1 MIASLR
7 QKFNAAF
14 TEESYHKY
22 LAALNT
28 PFPDALDF
36 SVAET
41 PIFIDKAFTKKMLAT
56 GDYVNQV
63 IQSDH
68 FNSITEPSLINVPLF
83 PNETSLPACI
93 VMDFAIAQNE
103 LNELVPV
110 LIELQGFPSLFA
122 YEILQDECISKT
134 YTIPEG
140 YSPYLNGYTKEK
152 YLAHLEAIVKG
163 NSIVD
168 NTKNSITDFTKHSQI
183 DTNKHSITDSVKH
196 TVLLEILPHQQK
208 TRIDFYCTE
217 KYLNIPIVCI
227 TEVFIEGTYLYYER
241 ACKKIKIDRIYN
253 RIVLD
258 ELKHQTKEIQEKGA
272 LLQNNLEIEWV
283 THPHHFFRISK
294 FLLPF
299 LNHPYIPKTQ
309 FVDQLKSIPT
319 ALDKYILKPLYSFAG
334 QGVIIDINPSDFE
347 NIKDPSGWIL
357 QEKVNYASCIETPTG
372 PAKAELRLFY
382 FWDKASQKYIA
393 TMNLARLSKGKM
405 IGVDYNK
412 NKQWVGGSLAYFET
426 TKQIS

>member
-1 MIASLR
+1 MIASIR

-14 TEESYHKY
+14 SEKTHQNY

-28 PFPDALDF
+28 PFPNALDF
-36 SVAET
+36 TVAET
-41 PIFIDKAFTKKMLAT
+41 PIFIDKYFTEKILAT

-63 IQSDH
+63 IQSDR
-68 FNSITEPSLINVPLF
+68 FNSITEPSLENVPLF
-83 PNETSLPACI
+83 PKQNPLPACI
-93 VMDFAIAQNE
+93 VMDFAIAINDQ
-103 LNELVPV
+103 NELVPA

-122 YEILQDECISKT
+122 YEILQDDCIHKT
-134 YTIPEG
+134 YTIPAG
-140 YSPYLNGYTKEK
+140 FSPYLNGYTKEK
-152 YLAHLEAIVKG
+152 YLAHLETILKG
-163 NSIVD
+163 D
-168 NTKNSITDFTKHSQI
+168 TLI
-183 DTNKHSITDSVKH
+183 DTKKNLDTINRNISDSTKDTLKH

-217 KYLNIPIVCI
+217 KYFNIPIVCI
-227 TEVFIEGTYLYYER
+227 TEIFVEGNNLYYER
-241 ACKKIKIDRIYN
+241 DGSKIKVDRIYN

-258 ELKHQTKEIQEKGA
+258 ELKNQTKEIQEKGA
-272 LLQNNLEIEWV
+272 LLQTNLNIEWI

-299 LNHPYIPKTQ
+299 LKHPYIPKTQ
-309 FVDQLKSIPT
+309 FVDQLKKLPT
-319 ALDKYILKPLYSFAG
+319 VLEKYILKPLFSFAG
-334 QGVIIDINPSDFE
+334 QGVIIDISAADIM

-357 QEKVNYASCIETPTG
+357 QEKVKYANCIETPTG

-412 NKQWVGGSLAYFET
+412 NKQWVGGSLAYFE
-426 TKQIS
+426 KF

>member
-1 MIASLR
+1 MIASIR

-14 TEESYHKY
+14 TEQAHQNY

-28 PFPDALDF
+28 AFPGALDF

-41 PIFIDKAFTKKMLAT
+41 PIFINKDFTEKVLAT
-56 GDYVNQV
+56 GNYVNQV
-63 IQSDH
+63 IQSAN
-68 FNSITEPSLINVPLF
+68 FKSITEPSLKNQAFF
-83 PNETSLPACI
+83 PKETPLPACI
-93 VMDFAIAQNE
+93 VMDFALAQNE
-103 LNELVPV
+103 HDELVPA

-122 YEILQDECISKT
+122 YEILQDECIRKT
-134 YTIPEG
+134 YKIPEG

-152 YLAHLEAIVKG
+152 YLAHLETILKG
-163 NSIVD
+163 NTLIDTKKNLDTNNRNISDSSNDTI
-168 NTKNSITDFTKHSQI
+168 KNS
-183 DTNKHSITDSVKH
+183 NKH

-217 KYLNIPIVCI
+217 KYVNIPTVCI
-227 TEVFIEGTYLYYER
+227 TEIFTEGAHLYYER
-241 ACKKIKIDRIYN
+241 EGQKIKIDRIYN

-272 LLQNNLEIEWV
+272 LLQNNLAIEWV

-299 LNHPYIPKTQ
+299 LKHANIPHTQ
-309 FVDQLKSIPT
+309 FVDQLTEIPT
-319 ALDKYILKPLYSFAG
+319 ALEKYILKPLFSFAG
-334 QGVIIDINPSDFE
+334 QGVIIDISLADIE

-357 QEKVNYASCIETPTG
+357 QEKVNYANCIETPTG

-382 FWDKASQKYIA
+382 FWDEEKQQYIA

-405 IGVDYNK
+405 IGVNYNK
-412 NKQWVGGSLAYFET
+412 TATWVGGSLAYFET
-426 TKQIS
+426 TN

>member
-1 MIASLR
+1 MIASIR

-14 TEESYHKY
+14 TEQAHQNY

-28 PFPDALDF
+28 AFPGALNF

-41 PIFIDKAFTKKMLAT
+41 PIFIDKDFTKKILAT

-63 IQSDH
+63 IQSDQ
-68 FNSITEPSLINVPLF
+68 FNSITEHSLKNIPVF
-83 PNETSLPACI
+83 PNETALPNCI
-93 VMDFAIAQNE
+93 VMDFAIATNE
-103 LNELVPV
+103 QNELVPA

-122 YEILQDECISKT
+122 YEILQDECIRKT
-134 YTIPEG
+134 YTTPEG

-152 YLAHLEAIVKG
+152 YIAHLEAIVKG
-163 NSIVD
+163 NSILD
-168 NTKNSITDFTKHSQI
+168 NSKN
-183 DTNKHSITDSVKH
+183 SITDSVKH

-217 KYLNIPIVCI
+217 KYLNIPTVCI
-227 TEVFIEGTYLYYER
+227 TEIFTEGAHLYYER
-241 ACKKIKIDRIYN
+241 DSNKIKIDRIYN

-258 ELKHQTKEIQEKGA
+258 ELNHQTKEIQEKGA
-272 LLQNNLEIEWV
+272 LLQNNLAIEWV

-299 LNHPYIPKTQ
+299 LKHAYIPLTQ
-309 FVDQLKSIPT
+309 FVDQLTEIPT
-319 ALDKYILKPLYSFAG
+319 ALEKYILKPLFSFAG
-334 QGVIIDINPSDFE
+334 QGVIIDISPGDIE

-357 QEKVNYASCIETPTG
+357 QEKVNYANCIETPTG

-382 FWDKASQKYIA
+382 FWDEEKQQYIA

-405 IGVDYNK
+405 IGVNYNK
-412 NKQWVGGSLAYFET
+412 NATWVGGSLAYFET
-426 TKQIS
+426 TK

>member
-1 MIASLR
+1 MIASIR

-14 TEESYHKY
+14 TEEAYHKY
-22 LAALNT
+22 LASLNKT
-28 PFPDALDF
+28 FPNALDF

-41 PIFIDKAFTKKMLAT
+41 PIFIDKDFTEKVLTT
-56 GDYVNQV
+56 GDYINNQ
-63 IQSDH
+63 IQSAH
-68 FNSITEPSLINVPLF
+68 FESMTNPSLKNVPFF
-83 PNETSLPACI
+83 PNETPLPACI
-93 VMDFAIAQNE
+93 VMDFALAENE
-103 LNELVPV
+103 QSELVPA

-122 YEILQDECISKT
+122 YEILQDECIRKI
-134 YTIPEG
+134 YDIPDG
-140 YSPYLNGYTKEK
+140 YSPYLSGYTKEK
-152 YLAHLEAIVKG
+152 YLAHLETILKG
-163 NSIVD
+163 ISIQE
-168 NTKNSITDFTKHSQI
+168 NTISN
-183 DTNKHSITDSVKH
+183 SVKH

-227 TEVFIEGTYLYYER
+227 TEIFTEGNCIYYER
-241 ACKKIKIDRIYN
+241 DGSKIKIDRIYN

-272 LLQNNLEIEWV
+272 LLQNNLEVEWV

-299 LNHPYIPKTQ
+299 LKHTYIPRTQ

-319 ALDKYILKPLYSFAG
+319 ALDKYILKPLFSFAG
-334 QGVIIDINPSDFE
+334 QGVIIDINPGDIE
-347 NIKDPSGWIL
+347 NIKEPSAWIL
-357 QEKVNYASCIETPTG
+357 QEKVNYANCIETPTG

-382 FWDKASQKYIA
+382 FWDNASQKYIA

-405 IGVDYNK
+405 IGVNYNK
-412 NKQWVGGSLAYFET
+412 TATWVGGSLAYFET
-426 TKQIS
+426 L

>member
-1 MIASLR
+1 MIASIR
-7 QKFNAAF
+7 KKFNAAF
-14 TEESYHKY
+14 SEKAHQNY

-28 PFPDALDF
+28 PFPNALDF
-36 SVAET
+36 TVAET
-41 PIFIDKAFTKKMLAT
+41 PIFIDKVFTEKMLAT

-63 IQSDH
+63 IQSDR
-68 FNSITEPSLINVPLF
+68 FNAITEPSLKNVPLF
-83 PNETSLPACI
+83 PKETPLPGCI

-103 LNELVPV
+103 QNELVPA

-122 YEILQDECISKT
+122 YEILQDECIREIYDVPNS
-134 YTIPEG
+134 

-152 YLAHLEAIVKG
+152 YLAHLETILKG
-163 NSIVD
+163 NSILD
-168 NTKNSITDFTKHSQI
+168 NAKNSIADFTKHSQI

-196 TVLLEILPHQQK
+196 TVLLEILPRQQK

-217 KYLNIPIVCI
+217 KYFNIPIVCI
-227 TEVFIEGTYLYYER
+227 TEIFAEGNCLYYER
-241 ACKKIKIDRIYN
+241 DGSKIKIDRIYN

-272 LLQNNLEIEWV
+272 LLQNNLEVEWV

-299 LNHPYIPKTQ
+299 LKHAYIPQTQ
-309 FVDQLKSIPT
+309 FVDQLTELPT
-319 ALDKYILKPLYSFAG
+319 ALEKYILKPLFSFAG
-334 QGVIIDINPSDFE
+334 QGVIIDINPGDIE
-347 NIKDPSGWIL
+347 NIKDHSGWIL

-412 NKQWVGGSLAYFET
+412 NKQWVGGSLAYFE
-426 TKQIS
+426 KF